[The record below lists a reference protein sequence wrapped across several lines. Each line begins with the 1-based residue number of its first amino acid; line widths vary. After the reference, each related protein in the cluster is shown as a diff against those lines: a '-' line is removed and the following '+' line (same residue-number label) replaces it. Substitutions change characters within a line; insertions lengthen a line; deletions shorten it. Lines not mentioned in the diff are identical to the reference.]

1 MLNPYDWQEAIG
13 HRAQYVESRL
23 ADGVPVLAASCRD
36 GIAVLTW
43 RRVGT
48 RKVFEIYDRLLF
60 SGLGLQSDVEAIRI
74 AAIEFAHREGFARSE
89 QDVTVQRVVAGLSTS
104 IKRSFADFNLSPV
117 VATSLF
123 AEVCDAPEDDS
134 LMVLEYDGDYRVV
147 GLLAVVAGTEK
158 TRTELE
164 SKLAGLEF
172 ASMTGA
178 EVLEAFRG
186 AWKVGESAETDGADL
201 PSELTE
207 EPVLLSRDS
216 TRVNR
221 FISMA

>member
-1 MLNPYDWQEAIG
+1 MLTPYDWQEAIG

-23 ADGVPVLAASCRD
+23 ADGVPVLAASCKD

-74 AAIEFAHREGFARSE
+74 AAIEFTHREGFARSE
-89 QDVTVQRVVAGLSTS
+89 EDVTVQRVVAGLSTS
-104 IKRSFADFNLSPV
+104 IKRSFADFNTSPV
-117 VATSLF
+117 VATCLF
-123 AEVCDAPEDDS
+123 AEVCDTPAEDS
-134 LMVLEYDGDYRVV
+134 LMVLEYDGDYRAI
-147 GLLAVVAGTEK
+147 GPLAVVAGTEK
-158 TRTELE
+158 TRAELE
-164 SKLAGLEF
+164 SALSGF
-172 ASMTGA
+172 DFPTMTGA
-178 EVLEAFRG
+178 AALDAFRG
-186 AWKVGESAETDGADL
+186 AWKVGESTETDGADL
-201 PSELTE
+201 PSELVE

-221 FISMA
+221 FVAMR